1 MSKVVLTI
9 VFIIICL
16 SVMIGIPVYLYTKYK
31 KLQQKK

>member
-16 SVMIGIPVYLYTKYK
+16 GVMICIPVYLYRKYK

>member
-1 MSKVVLTI
+1 MSKVVLAI

-31 KLQQKK
+31 KLKQKK

>member
-1 MSKVVLTI
+1 MSKVVLAI

-16 SVMIGIPVYLYTKYK
+16 SVMIGIPVYLYRKYR

>member
-1 MSKVVLTI
+1 MGKVVLAI

>member
-1 MSKVVLTI
+1 MSKVVLSI